1 MWKKKLYLVLRM
13 LYIDIY
19 PNFLSYQPV
28 VPASTLLLQAQRRKS
43 RSQIQ
48 RDHPRVKHRGHLMG
62 FLDFPGS
69 STVKNPPAMQ
79 ETCRRCRFDPWI
91 GKIPWRRKWQPTP
104 VFLPEKFH
112 GLQPDKLLWEVPWTE
127 EPGGLQCMGLQRAEH
142 DWVTQQQ
149 QWTSYPKLQKTLLF
163 RQMFILVKWTFLNL
177 VWFFDF
183 LLLLNLSTGLSW
195 S

>member
-1 MWKKKLYLVLRM
+1 MLLWRQINAFLCEKKLYLVLRM

-19 PNFLSYQPV
+19 PNFLSYQPM

-112 GLQPDKLLWEVPWTE
+112 GLQPDKLLWEIPWTE

-142 DWVTQQQ
+142 DW
-149 QWTSYPKLQKTLLF
+149 LNNNGLLIQNF
-163 RQMFILVKWTFLNL
+163 RKHSFSDKCLYLFN
-177 VWFFDF
+177 
-183 LLLLNLSTGLSW
+183 GLSW
-195 S
+195 I

>member
-1 MWKKKLYLVLRM
+1 MM

-19 PNFLSYQPV
+19 PHFPSYQPM

-48 RDHPRVKHRGHLMG
+48 RDHAWVKHWGHLMG

-69 STVKNPPAMQ
+69 SAVKNPLAMQ
-79 ETCRRCRFDPWI
+79 ETCRRCRFNPWI
-91 GKIPWRRKWQPTP
+91 GTIPWRRKWQPTP

-112 GLQPDKLLWEVPWTE
+112 GLQPCNLWEIPRTE
-127 EPGGLQCMGLQRAEH
+127 EPGGRQCMGLQRAEH
-142 DWVTQQQ
+142 DWGSQQQ
-149 QWTSYPKLQKTLLF
+149 QGTSFPKLQKTLFL
-163 RQMFILVKWTFLNL
+163 RQMSILIQWTFLNF
-177 VWFFDF
+177 VWFIDF